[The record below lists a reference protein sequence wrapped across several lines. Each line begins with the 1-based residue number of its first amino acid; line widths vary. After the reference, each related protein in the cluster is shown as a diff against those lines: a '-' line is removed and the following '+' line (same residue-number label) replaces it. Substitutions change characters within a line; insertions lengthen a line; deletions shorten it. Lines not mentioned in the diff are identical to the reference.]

1 MSNETIKNNDLSA
14 LSANLV
20 ETLGK
25 INQQQVEMITNGI
38 KSATDVFLPLSKA
51 SIELTTSFFNAL
63 LQILQNVLSA
73 IVPKPSTG
81 EKKLIAPG
89 NPPSMK

>member
-1 MSNETIKNNDLSA
+1 MSNETTKSNDLSGVSSTLVDT
-14 LSANLV
+14 LS
-20 ETLGK
+20 K

-38 KSATDVFLPLSKA
+38 KSATDVFLPLSRA

-63 LQILQNVLSA
+63 IQILQNLLTA

-81 EKKLIAPG
+81 DKQLGAPV

>member
-1 MSNETIKNNDLSA
+1 MSNETTKNSDLSA

-38 KSATDVFLPLSKA
+38 KSATDVFLPLSRA
-51 SIELTTSFFNAL
+51 SIELTASFFNAVI
-63 LQILQNVLSA
+63 QILQNILTA
-73 IVPKPSTG
+73 IAPKPSTG
-81 EKKLIAPG
+81 EKQLAAPV